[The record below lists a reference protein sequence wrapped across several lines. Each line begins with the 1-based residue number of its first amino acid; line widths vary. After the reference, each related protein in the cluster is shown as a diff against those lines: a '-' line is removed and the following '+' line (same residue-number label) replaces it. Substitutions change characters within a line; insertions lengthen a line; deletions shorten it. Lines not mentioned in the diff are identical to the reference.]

1 MSIIHYKLD
10 LILQLVDATTG
21 SSVDEQNVQIYSNG
35 EPQTPISRGNGNFV
49 FINTGRS
56 DHTLT
61 LRVFGYEDCQVN
73 VQYEKL
79 DERMPLMQVF
89 LIPSENFAKG
99 ERLLSLSGNLP
110 NLEEIEAVSLTQ
122 SNYFT
127 SEFNE
132 RKLLLKLFLPQGRLS
147 MGNVHYGLI
156 NEEQN
161 RYEHIEIVDEVLPDT
176 VRLKEPLQETFKVNA
191 PISKV
196 IFGKVSPDGSYL
208 LRIRDNAK
216 VQRYLVRY
224 RVNGETRF
232 QIVDFNQCRENEL
245 K

>member
-1 MSIIHYKLD
+1 MSTIHYKLD
-10 LILQLVDATTG
+10 LVIQLVDTTTG
-21 SSVDEQNVQIYSNG
+21 AAVEEPNVQFYEDG
-35 EPQTPISRGNGNFV
+35 KPCRPIPRGNGNYV

-61 LRVFGYEDCQVN
+61 LKVFGYEDCQVD

-79 DERMPLMQVF
+79 DERVPLRQVF
-89 LIPSENFAKG
+89 LIPSEKTARG
-99 ERLLSLSGNLP
+99 ERLLSLTGNLA
-110 NLEEIEAVSLTQ
+110 NLEEIEAVSLSQ
-122 SNYFT
+122 SNCFT

-132 RKLLLKLFLPQGRLS
+132 KKRLLKLFLAQGRLS
-147 MGNVHYGLI
+147 MENVHYGLI

-161 RYEHIEIVDEVLPDT
+161 RFEHFEVEQEVPPDM
-176 VRLKEPLQETFKVNA
+176 VRLKEPLQETFTVNA
-191 PISKV
+191 PISRV

-208 LRIRDNAK
+208 LRVRDNAK

-224 RVNGETRF
+224 RVDGETKF
-232 QIVDFNQCRENEL
+232 QVVDFRQSVENEL